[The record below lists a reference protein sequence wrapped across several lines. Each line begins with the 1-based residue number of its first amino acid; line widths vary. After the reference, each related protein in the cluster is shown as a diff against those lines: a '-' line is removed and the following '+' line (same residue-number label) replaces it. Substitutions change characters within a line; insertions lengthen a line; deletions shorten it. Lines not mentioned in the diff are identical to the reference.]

1 MIRVPFLK
9 RKKGRGYVPTR
20 EVLELRDRGYGDREI
35 IDELSKRG
43 FSYDEI
49 EQAMLQSL
57 KSDVTATRVPIE
69 APTPPATPAA
79 PAHRAAIGAPTTPAP
94 TGVAPEATLPEIEAT
109 EEIAPPE
116 RSAPSPE
123 ITIEEIVE
131 GVVDEKI
138 EPFKKELRSLRDEI
152 GRTLKRLKELELKT
166 PSGEEINLE
175 EKLAP
180 ILERLSKLEGKVEA
194 LERTLRDLLPQI
206 IANVRRL
213 AEVLTKE

>member
-1 MIRVPFLK
+1 MIHIPFLK

-69 APTPPATPAA
+69 APTPATPAA
-79 PAHRAAIGAPTTPAP
+79 APEREAIAPAP
-94 TGVAPEATLPEIEAT
+94 IPAAPPAEATLPGMETGET
-109 EEIAPPE
+109 PTPE

-138 EPFKKELRSLRDEI
+138 EPFKKELRSLRDELGKI
-152 GRTLKRLKELELKT
+152 AKKLKELELKT
-166 PSGEEINLE
+166 PSGKEVNLE

>member
-1 MIRVPFLK
+1 MIHIPFLK

-69 APTPPATPAA
+69 APTPATPAA
-79 PAHRAAIGAPTTPAP
+79 APEREAIAPAP
-94 TGVAPEATLPEIEAT
+94 IPAAPPAEATLPGMETGETPI
-109 EEIAPPE
+109 PE

-138 EPFKKELRSLRDEI
+138 EPFKKELRSLRDELGKI
-152 GRTLKRLKELELKT
+152 AKRLKELELKT
-166 PSGEEINLE
+166 PSGKEVNLE
-175 EKLAP
+175 EKFAP
-180 ILERLSKLEGKVEA
+180 IFERLSKLEGKVEA
-194 LERTLRDLLPQI
+194 LERTLRDLLPQV